1 MQRAEELIATFKLPC
16 KKIKRYI
23 YIYILVNWITSLTK
37 KI

>member
-23 YIYILVNWITSLTK
+23 YIYIGKLDNFIN
-37 KI
+37 